1 MATFVPSA
9 KDIKRDWFLL
19 DGENVVVGRL
29 ATVAARL
36 LAGKHK
42 PTYTTFLDTGDHVI
56 IVNAAKVAFT
66 GRKLEGKLY
75 RRHSGYMGGL
85 TETPAKDL
93 LAKRPVKAVEEAIKG
108 MLPKNILGREM
119 LTKLKVYGTP
129 DHPHAAQKP
138 EPLPLALVASETNH
152 DR

>member
-9 KDIKRDWFLL
+9 KDIKRDWFLM
-19 DGENVVVGRL
+19 DAENVVIGRL
-29 ATVAARL
+29 ATEAARR

-93 LAKRPVKAVEEAIKG
+93 MAKKPVKAVEEAIKG
-108 MLPKNILGREM
+108 MLPKTKLGNAM
-119 LTKLKVYGTP
+119 YTKLKVYAGSA
-129 DHPHAAQKP
+129 HRHAAQKP
-138 EPLPLALVASETNH
+138 QPLSVKSKQTK
-152 DR
+152 

>member
-19 DGENVVVGRL
+19 DGENIVIGRL

-36 LAGKHK
+36 LIGKHK

-56 IVNAAKVAFT
+56 VVNAAKVAFT

-85 TETPAKDL
+85 TETPAKDVM
-93 LAKRPVKAVEEAIKG
+93 AKKPTRAVEEAIKG
-108 MLPKNILGREM
+108 MLPKTKLGNAM
-119 LTKLKVYGTP
+119 YTKLKVYAGSA
-129 DHPHAAQKP
+129 HRHQAQRPQTLSVK
-138 EPLPLALVASETNH
+138 SK
-152 DR
+152 

>member
-19 DGENVVVGRL
+19 DGENIVVGRL

-42 PTYTTFLDTGDHVI
+42 PTYTTFIDTGDHVI
-56 IVNAAKVAFT
+56 VVNAAKVAFT

-75 RRHSGYMGGL
+75 RRHSGFMGGL
-85 TETPAKDL
+85 TETKAKDV
-93 LAKRPVKAVEEAIKG
+93 LAKKPVRAVEEAIKG
-108 MLPKNILGREM
+108 MLPKTKLGNAM
-119 LTKLKVYGTP
+119 YTKLKVYAGSA
-129 DHPHAAQKP
+129 HRHQAQRPQVLSVKSKS
-138 EPLPLALVASETNH
+138 EASK
-152 DR
+152 

>member
-9 KDIKRDWFLL
+9 KDIKRDWFLM
-19 DGENVVVGRL
+19 DAENVVIGRL
-29 ATVAARL
+29 ATEAARR

-66 GRKLEGKLY
+66 GRKLEGKIY

-85 TETPAKDL
+85 SETPAKDL
-93 LAKRPVKAVEEAIKG
+93 IAKRPVKAVEEAIKG
-108 MLPKNILGREM
+108 MLPKTKLGNAM
-119 LTKLKVYGTP
+119 YTKLKVYAGAS
-129 DHPHAAQKP
+129 HRHQAQRPQTINLK
-138 EPLPLALVASETNH
+138 TK
-152 DR
+152 

>member
-9 KDIKRDWFLL
+9 KDIKRDWFVL
-19 DGENVVVGRL
+19 DGENVVIGRL

-36 LAGKHK
+36 LTGKHK

-56 IVNAAKVAFT
+56 IVNAAKVALT

-85 TETPAKDL
+85 TETPAKDV
-93 LAKRPVKAVEEAIKG
+93 LAKKPTRAVEEAVKG
-108 MLPKNILGREM
+108 MLPKTKLGNAM
-119 LTKLKVYGTP
+119 YTKLKVYAGSA
-129 DHPHAAQKP
+129 HRHAAQRPQAISLK
-138 EPLPLALVASETNH
+138 SK
-152 DR
+152 

>member
-19 DGENVVVGRL
+19 DGENIVIGRL

-36 LAGKHK
+36 LIGKHK

-56 IVNAAKVAFT
+56 VVNAAKVAFT

-85 TETPAKDL
+85 TETKAKDVLATAYHL
-93 LAKRPVKAVEEAIKG
+93 LGIDHEMTVTDKQDRPVPLLPYGEVIREA
-108 MLPKNILGREM
+108 
-119 LTKLKVYGTP
+119 
-129 DHPHAAQKP
+129 
-138 EPLPLALVASETNH
+138 LA
-152 DR
+152 

>member
-19 DGENVVVGRL
+19 DAENIVIGRL
-29 ATVAARL
+29 ATTAARL

-42 PTYTTFLDTGDHVI
+42 PTYTTFLDMGDHVI
-56 IVNAAKVAFT
+56 VVNAAKVAFT

-85 TETPAKDL
+85 SEIKAKDVIE
-93 LAKRPVKAVEEAIKG
+93 KKPVRAVEEAIKG
-108 MLPKNILGREM
+108 MLPKTKLGNAM
-119 LTKLKVYGTP
+119 YTKLKVYAGSA
-129 DHPHAAQKP
+129 HRHAAQRPQTISIGHGAPVSTK
-138 EPLPLALVASETNH
+138 
-152 DR
+152 

>member
-1 MATFVPSA
+1 MATYVPSA
-9 KDIKRDWFLL
+9 KDIKREWFLM
-19 DGENVVVGRL
+19 DAENVVIGRL
-29 ATVAARL
+29 ATEAARR

-85 TETPAKDL
+85 TETKAKDV
-93 LAKRPVKAVEEAIKG
+93 LAKKPVRAVEEAIKG
-108 MLPKNILGREM
+108 MLPKTKLGNAM
-119 LTKLKVYGTP
+119 YTKLKVYAGSA
-129 DHPHAAQKP
+129 HRHQAQRPQVLSVKP
-138 EPLPLALVASETNH
+138 KSEASK
-152 DR
+152 

>member
-19 DGENVVVGRL
+19 DAENVVIGRL
-29 ATVAARL
+29 ATTAARL
-36 LAGKHK
+36 LIGKHK

-56 IVNAAKVAFT
+56 VVNAAKVAFT

-85 TETPAKDL
+85 TETPAKDVMTKKP
-93 LAKRPVKAVEEAIKG
+93 ARAVEEAIKG
-108 MLPKNILGREM
+108 MLPK
-119 LTKLKVYGTP
+119 TKLGNAMYTKLRVYAGSA
-129 DHPHAAQKP
+129 HRHAAQRPKTIS
-138 EPLPLALVASETNH
+138 VKST
-152 DR
+152 

>member
-9 KDIKRDWFLL
+9 KDIKREWFLM
-19 DGENVVVGRL
+19 DAENVVIGRL
-29 ATVAARL
+29 ATEAARR

-108 MLPKNILGREM
+108 MLPKTKLGNAM
-119 LTKLKVYGTP
+119 YTKLKVYAGSA
-129 DHPHAAQKP
+129 HRHAAQRPTTITLKP
-138 EPLPLALVASETNH
+138 SKTASK
-152 DR
+152 